1 MIRRPPRTTRTDT
14 LFPYTTL
21 FRSPARGRHRP
32 AAVEDALRAG
42 PELGLGPQRHLG
54 AGRLP
59 RGVPRLLTDCLRRWR
74 HARLRMPPAR
84 LGRWKTRPYPRS
96 TSPDLTAS
104 ARSAGPGTRW
114 SCWARAGCRSRLR
127 TWPARSE
134 EHTSEP

>member
-1 MIRRPPRTTRTDT
+1 MIRRPPRSTRTDT

-21 FRSPARGRHRP
+21 FRSRHRP

-84 LGRWKTRPYPRS
+84 LGR
-96 TSPDLTAS
+96 
-104 ARSAGPGTRW
+104 
-114 SCWARAGCRSRLR
+114 
-127 TWPARSE
+127 RSE
-134 EHTSEP
+134 EHTSELQSLMRISYAVFCLKKKKTSNRDKRRNKNRQTTQTTSRP